1 MSRYLSKYPL
11 LPQQPIEW
19 LLALLFLVSPFY
31 LASSLGGTGFDLPFN
46 ITVWAAATL
55 VIAYS
60 VWYFCGQEKLILP
73 ANYKGLLAL
82 PVGILLAAALAG
94 VQDPI
99 AWLFRIVYV
108 MAGVIFLFGLFQ
120 FRLKNTDRILLLIV
134 IATLLHTLI
143 GIIQLFQLPVLLN
156 WISRTDRAVA
166 TGVFQQVNV
175 MASFLTTGILISVYL
190 CLRPI
195 SYKRQYLK
203 AFLLVTIS
211 VVTYVMVSTGS
222 RVGLLSAILGLLML
236 VIAYRNQVIKN
247 WKTIIAAF
255 VLILIASLM
264 AKEGLH
270 QTVDKTY
277 KVLEAQY
284 SDQRASI
291 YRISLDAFTLAP
303 IKGHGIGTFLG
314 QFGLASSKFYQRHPT
329 AEMPSYLTHPHNEL
343 LQWAIEG
350 GLLALLGILVA
361 MFSVMWFAVKYKQ
374 QRLFAY
380 LALLLPITLHTQVEL
395 PFYLSSLHWFIWL
408 TLLFVLLNNY
418 SVIKTNSLSSTAI
431 KSLRGLTLLLL
442 TISLV
447 FLWQTTQAQQQL
459 YKYISQSQQTPQLD
473 RTLINPYYKTYAQ
486 QIVMR
491 SHLHAAIAAG
501 DSEKIIQITSWFETE
516 LGKNPELKLFEDV
529 INGYVSLGMEQQ
541 RCETINTSL
550 QYYPG
555 NKVLQNLQHDC
566 LAIN

>member
-1 MSRYLSKYPL
+1 MSRTLSKYPL

-19 LLALLFLVSPFY
+19 LLALLFLISPFY

-46 ITVWAAATL
+46 ITVWAAASL

-60 VWYFCGQEKLILP
+60 VWYFCGQDKFILP

-99 AWLFRIVYV
+99 TWLFRIVYV

-134 IATLLHTLI
+134 IATLLQSI
-143 GIIQLFQLPVLLN
+143 FGIIQLFQLPLLPDWVPRSN
-156 WISRTDRAVA
+156 KANA

-175 MASFLTTGILISVYL
+175 MASFLTTGILVSLYL

-195 SYKRQYLK
+195 THNRFYLK
-203 AFLLVTIS
+203 VSLLITIS
-211 VVTYVMVSTGS
+211 VATYVMVATGS
-222 RVGLLSAILGLLML
+222 RIGLLSGILGLFML
-236 VIAYRNQVIKN
+236 LIAYRKQVRKN
-247 WKTIIAAF
+247 WKTIIIA
-255 VLILIASLM
+255 VLVVLVSSWI

-270 QTVDKTY
+270 KTFDKSY
-277 KVLEAQY
+277 QMVEAQY
-284 SDQRASI
+284 SDQRLSI
-291 YRISLDAFTLAP
+291 YSISLDAFSEAP
-303 IKGHGIGTFLG
+303 IRGHGIGSFLEK
-314 QFGLASSKFYQRHPT
+314 FGLASSSFYQQHPT
-329 AEMPSYLTHPHNEL
+329 AEMPTYITHPHNEL

-350 GLLALLGILVA
+350 GLLALSGIVIA
-361 MFSVMWFAVKYKQ
+361 MISVLWFAIIYRK

-380 LALLLPITLHTQVEL
+380 LALLLPITFHTQVEH
-395 PFYLSSLHWFIWL
+395 PFYLSSFHWFIWL

-418 SVIKTNSLSSTAI
+418 VVIKANSLSVTANRYF
-431 KSLRGLTLLLL
+431 RGLVLILLI
-442 TISLV
+442 ISLA
-447 FLWQTTQAQQQL
+447 FLWQTSWAQQQL
-459 YKYISQSQQTPQLD
+459 YQYVVQSQKTPQLD
-473 RTLINPYYKTYAQ
+473 KTLSNLYYKNYAE

-491 SHLHAAIAAG
+491 SHLHDAISKN
-501 DSEKIIQITSWFETE
+501 DQQKLIQVIGWFE
-516 LGKNPELKLFEDV
+516 LALDKKPELKLFEDV
-529 INGYVSLGMEQQ
+529 INGYVALSLEQQ
-541 RCETINTSL
+541 RCDTINMSL
-550 QYYPG
+550 RYYPG

>member
-73 ANYKGLLAL
+73 VNYKSLLAL

-99 AWLFRIVYV
+99 TWLFRILYV

-134 IATLLHTLI
+134 IATLLHSLV

-175 MASFLTTGILISVYL
+175 MASFLTTGILVSVYL
-190 CLRPI
+190 CLRPVA
-195 SYKRQYLK
+195 YKRFYLK
-203 AFLLVTIS
+203 VFLLITIS
-211 VVTYVMVSTGS
+211 IATYVMVATGS
-222 RVGLLSAILGLLML
+222 RIGLLSGVLGLLML
-236 VIAYRNQVIKN
+236 LIAYRSQISKN
-247 WKTIIAAF
+247 WKMIVSALL
-255 VLILIASLM
+255 LIMVASWL

-270 QTVDKTY
+270 KTFDKSY
-277 KVLEAQY
+277 QMVEAQY
-284 SDQRASI
+284 SDQRQSI
-291 YRISLDAFTLAP
+291 YRISFDAFTEAP
-303 IKGHGIGTFLG
+303 IKGHGIGSFLEK
-314 QFGLASSKFYQRHPT
+314 FGLASSVFYQQYPT
-329 AEMPSYLTHPHNEL
+329 ANMPGYIAHPHNEL

-350 GLLALLGILVA
+350 GLLALLGILIA
-361 MFSVMWFAVKYKQ
+361 MFSVLWFAIKYNQ
-374 QRLFAY
+374 QRLVAY
-380 LALLLPITLHTQVEL
+380 LALLLPITFHTQVEH
-395 PFYLSSLHWFIWL
+395 PFYISSFHWFLWL
-408 TLLFVLLNNY
+408 TLLFVLLNNHV
-418 SVIKTNSLSSTAI
+418 VIKQNSLSLVAN
-431 KSLRGLTLLLL
+431 KSIRGLALLILG
-442 TISLV
+442 IAV
-447 FLWQTTQAQQQL
+447 FFLGHTAVAQQQL
-459 YKYISQSQQTPQLD
+459 YQFLSQPQQSPNLNHA
-473 RTLINPYYKTYAQ
+473 LSNMYYKTYSE

-491 SHLHAAIAAG
+491 THLHDAIAKN
-501 DSEKIIQITSWFETE
+501 DVEKLIRVVNWFESE
-516 LGKNPELKLFEDV
+516 LIKKPELKLFEDV
-529 INGYVSLGMEQQ
+529 INGYFALENPDR
-541 RCETINTSL
+541 RCKTIRKSL
-550 QYYPG
+550 QYYPS
-555 NKVLQNLQHDC
+555 NKVLQNLNNDC
-566 LAIN
+566 LIIN

>member
-1 MSRYLSKYPL
+1 M
-11 LPQQPIEW
+11 
-19 LLALLFLVSPFY
+19 
-31 LASSLGGTGFDLPFN
+31 
-46 ITVWAAATL
+46 
-55 VIAYS
+55 
-60 VWYFCGQEKLILP
+60 ILP

-94 VQDPI
+94 VEDPI
-99 AWLFRIVYV
+99 TWLFRITYV

-120 FRLKNTDRILLLIV
+120 FRLKNTDRILLLIA
-134 IATLLHTLI
+134 IATLLHSVV
-143 GIIQLFQLPVLLN
+143 GILQLFQLPVLSS
-156 WISRTDRAVA
+156 WITRTDNAIA

-195 SYKRQYLK
+195 SYKRLYLR

-211 VVTYVMVSTGS
+211 VATYVMVATGS

-236 VIAYRNQVIKN
+236 LIAYRNQVIKN
-247 WKTIIAAF
+247 LKTIIAAF
-255 VLILIASLM
+255 VLIIVASLL

-277 KVLEAQY
+277 KVVEAQY

-291 YRISLDAFTLAP
+291 YRISLDAFTQAP

-314 QFGLASSKFYQRHPT
+314 QFGLASSKFYHQHPN
-329 AEMPSYLTHPHNEL
+329 AKMPSYLTHPHNEL

-350 GLLALLGILVA
+350 GLLAVLGILTA
-361 MFSVMWFAVKYKQ
+361 MFSVLWFAFSYKQ
-374 QRLFAY
+374 QRLIVY
-380 LALLLPITLHTQVEL
+380 LAMLLPITLHTQVEL

-418 SVIKTNSLSSTAI
+418 AVIKHNSLSSTAN
-431 KSLRGLTLLLL
+431 KTLRGLTLLLL

-447 FLWQTTQAQQQL
+447 FLLQTSRAQQQL
-459 YKYISQSQQTPQLD
+459 YQYISQSQQTPQLD
-473 RTLINPYYKTYAQ
+473 ITLSNPYYKTYAQ

-491 SHLHAAIAAG
+491 SHLHAAIAAE

-516 LGKNPELKLFEDV
+516 LGKKPELKLFEDV
-529 INGYVSLGMEQQ
+529 INGYIALGLDQQ
-541 RCETINTSL
+541 RCEAINTSL

-555 NKVLQNLQHDC
+555 NKVLQNLQDEC
-566 LAIN
+566 LTIN